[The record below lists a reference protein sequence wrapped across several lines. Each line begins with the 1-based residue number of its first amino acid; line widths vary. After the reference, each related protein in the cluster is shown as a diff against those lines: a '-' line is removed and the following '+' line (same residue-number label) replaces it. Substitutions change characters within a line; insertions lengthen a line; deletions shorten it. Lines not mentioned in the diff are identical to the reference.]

1 MYELPFKKGNIPFK
15 RFATKVD
22 CSRNAVWSVPSLKK
36 WIDMISKLGYNAL
49 LLYTEDTYEIDGHP
63 YFGYGRGRYSK
74 DELKEL
80 NTYAL
85 EHGVELIPSIAALAH
100 LPTIFRWPQYTAIND
115 TYDILLCD
123 DERTYELI
131 DKMIATYAQ
140 CFSSRTIDINMDLE
154 ELLGRGKYLS
164 NNGYHDREEIF
175 KRHAKKVCEIAQKYG
190 FTSVMISEKN
200 GCQYSCSEERWSMVD
215 VWVRNAFNPE
225 NNYSIS
231 VLRNGI
237 QAALENGAENMMV
250 CFFGDDGGEC
260 ARFAGLPSL
269 FYASEIAKSI
279 TDGVLIKQHFEDTFQ
294 ISFDQFMLLDLTQ
307 RNENEEYGVH
317 PTRYILYNDPFI
329 GLMDMTIPDYT
340 RADHEELV
348 QLLTPLCGHP
358 EWGYMFRTL
367 RDLCAVTAEKCDIGQ
382 RIRAAYDAGDK
393 ARIGDLAG
401 ELRRI
406 RGLVETFYKSFRK
419 QWMTENKGHGFDVSD
434 VRIGGVMMRLDH
446 CAERLEEYA
455 AGGVDRIPEL
465 DDELLD
471 VRTPLSPDYGKRKY
485 LNYCDRNSRMYCDTV
500 STNVLFKHRR

>member
-1 MYELPFKKGNIPFK
+1 MPFEKENIAFK

-22 CSRNAVWSVPSLKK
+22 CSRNAVWNVPSLKK
-36 WIDMISKLGYNAL
+36 WIDITSKLGYNAL

-74 DELKEL
+74 EELKEL

-85 EHGVELIPSIAALAH
+85 EHSIELIPSIATLAH

-123 DERTYELI
+123 DARTYELI
-131 DKMIATYAQ
+131 DSMFAACAQ
-140 CFSSRTIDINMDLE
+140 CFSSRTIDINMDVE
-154 ELLGRGKYLS
+154 DLLGRGKYLS
-164 NNGYHDREEIF
+164 NNGYRDREHIF
-175 KRHAKKVCEIAQKYG
+175 NRHTEMVCDIAQKYG
-190 FTSVMISEKN
+190 FTSVIISGID
-200 GCQYSCSEERWSMVD
+200 GCKYSSSDERCGTVD

-237 QAALENGAENMMV
+237 RAALEDGTENMILS
-250 CFFGDDGGEC
+250 FFGDDGGEC

-269 FYASEIAKSI
+269 FYASEIAKGN
-279 TDGVLIKQHFEDTFQ
+279 TDEVLIKQRFEKMFH
-294 ISFDQFMLLDLTQ
+294 IPFDQFMLLDLTQ
-307 RNENEEYGVH
+307 RNETNERGVH

-329 GLMDMTIPDYT
+329 GLMDMTIPDHT
-340 RADHEELV
+340 RSDHEDLV
-348 QLLTPLCGHP
+348 ALLTPLCDHP

-367 RDLCAVTAEKCDIGQ
+367 RDLCAVTAAKCDIGQ
-382 RIRAAYDAGDK
+382 RIRAAYEAGNKD
-393 ARIGDLAG
+393 RLGELAN

-406 RGLVETFYKSFRK
+406 RELVETFYESFRK
-419 QWMTENKGHGFDVSD
+419 QWMNENKGHGFDVSD
-434 VRIGGVMMRLDH
+434 VRIGGVMMRLKH

-455 AGGVDRIPEL
+455 TGSVTRIPEL
-465 DDELLD
+465 DDALLD

-485 LNYCDRNSRMYCDTV
+485 LNHLDSCSRMYCDIV